1 MSNQLSALIPKIHAF
16 IKRYYTNRLLKGLFL
31 GIFMLLLLVI
41 TLSSIEYLLW
51 LPKNGRLV
59 LLIVYLL
66 GFFWI
71 FASYILWPLYQLI
84 FFRKQMSEAKA
95 ARLIGLHFAE
105 IDDKLLNTLQLESMA
120 MSESQSDL
128 LLATIESRSRQLE
141 AFRFADAIDF
151 KSSLKFAPYLLAA
164 VLLFAALWFIN
175 PQLFKESGNRI
186 VRYNVAFIKPL
197 PFEVIYAGDSLSSL
211 QNEDYRFE
219 IKVTG
224 DEIPAA
230 FYITTNGGKQLM
242 VRESVNKYNFTFKKP
257 GRNIQ
262 FLVEGGDYQSQPITL
277 HVFPRPV
284 ILSYEAQITPPAYT
298 RLDAV
303 SERSKSSFYVAEG
316 SEIKLDI
323 FSRDTDVLEIIS
335 ADSLSISPERK
346 ENVWTYNFILKKDA
360 KLEIRSS
367 NRWSEKQETFELNL
381 KMIPDAFPEIIAEM
395 VTEDLGRK
403 FYFSGGITD
412 DYGFT
417 QLRFYYTI
425 IDPKTN
431 ESSREFQQEVAL
443 ENNRIRQTFF
453 HAFFADSVNLAPGDR
468 VEAYFK
474 IWDNDRINGAKST
487 RSKPFTLVV
496 PSYEKLDSL
505 SQDRESTLSE
515 KMNSAKESAEQI
527 KKDLEKLM
535 IDLALKPEADW
546 QDKKK
551 LEDLMD
557 RQKQLKED
565 WQEMRDEQKKL
576 NEFQKENELVDEDL
590 LKKQEEINKLFEE
603 VMSDEMKKLMEEIQ
617 KMMDDLDKDQMQ
629 QMLQNMKTDNIKM
642 EDLLDRNLNL
652 LKQLK
657 VEKAMRDL
665 IKDLEKLAEELQSEK
680 QEGEGEE
687 QDNME
692 KEKAAFEEMQNK
704 LDSIRERNEELSKP
718 MELENTDDIE
728 KEIEQD
734 LENAESEQQQG
745 EPQKSSKS
753 KKSAGEKMKKMA
765 DMLQMS
771 MEMSMQQ
778 QQMEDA
784 HTMRILLENILRS
797 SLSQEDIMLKLS
809 EINRDDPTFLDL
821 VKKQNELTDNF
832 KVVEDSLRAL
842 AKRQPAIEN
851 FIFDELQSIKFRIE
865 ETLEQLKESRLDQAL
880 SAQQFALMSM
890 NNLALMI
897 AESLEN
903 MENSMGMPSPMTGQG
918 KPKPGQKPGEE
929 QLKQMRQ
936 MQEQLGKMLQEMR
949 DKAGKEQGEGKPGM
963 SEQLARMAA
972 QQEAIREKM
981 QQYLNSLQAE
991 GKLGESE
998 LKKIIEE
1005 MEQLEEDLVNKR
1017 VNQRLFER
1025 QKEIVNRMLESEK
1038 SEQKR
1043 EQEEKRESKEFK
1055 DDNFGN
1061 FIDEIEYKSILKEQ
1075 QEMIRLNPLELR
1087 PYYRSKNNEYFFRRN
1102 AKRTPLRKN

>member
-1 MSNQLSALIPKIHAF
+1 M
-16 IKRYYTNRLLKGLFL
+16 
-31 GIFMLLLLVI
+31 
-41 TLSSIEYLLW
+41 
-51 LPKNGRLV
+51 
-59 LLIVYLL
+59 
-66 GFFWI
+66 
-71 FASYILWPLYQLI
+71 
-84 FFRKQMSEAKA
+84 
-95 ARLIGLHFAE
+95 
-105 IDDKLLNTLQLESMA
+105 
-120 MSESQSDL
+120 
-128 LLATIESRSRQLE
+128 
-141 AFRFADAIDF
+141 
-151 KSSLKFAPYLLAA
+151 
-164 VLLFAALWFIN
+164 
-175 PQLFKESGNRI
+175 
-186 VRYNVAFIKPL
+186 
-197 PFEVIYAGDSLSSL
+197 
-211 QNEDYRFE
+211 
-219 IKVTG
+219 
-224 DEIPAA
+224 
-230 FYITTNGGKQLM
+230 
-242 VRESVNKYNFTFKKP
+242 
-257 GRNIQ
+257 
-262 FLVEGGDYQSQPITL
+262 
-277 HVFPRPV
+277 
-284 ILSYEAQITPPAYT
+284 
-298 RLDAV
+298 
-303 SERSKSSFYVAEG
+303 
-316 SEIKLDI
+316 
-323 FSRDTDVLEIIS
+323 
-335 ADSLSISPERK
+335 
-346 ENVWTYNFILKKDA
+346 LKKDT

-367 NRWSEKQETFELNL
+367 NRWSEKQEIFELNL

-431 ESSREFQQEVAL
+431 QSSREFQQEIAL
-443 ENNRIRQTFF
+443 EKNRIRQTFF
-453 HAFFADSVNLAPGDR
+453 HAFFADSVNLHPGDR

-474 IWDNDRINGAKST
+474 IWDNDKVNGSKSA

-505 SQDRESTLSE
+505 AQDRESALSD
-515 KMNSAKESAEQI
+515 KMNNAKESAEQI

-551 LEDLMD
+551 LEDLME

-565 WQEMRDEQKKL
+565 WQELRDEQKKL

-590 LKKQEEINKLFEE
+590 LKKQEEIDKLFEE

-657 VEKAMRDL
+657 VEKDMRDL
-665 IKDLEKLAEELQSEK
+665 IKDLEKLSEELQAEK
-680 QEGEGEE
+680 PEGEE

-704 LDSIRERNEELSKP
+704 LDSIRQRNEELSKP
-718 MELENTDDIE
+718 MELENTDEIE

-765 DMLQMS
+765 NMLQMS

-797 SLSQEDIMLKLS
+797 SLSQEDIMLKLN
-809 EINRDDPTFLDL
+809 EIKRDDPTFLDL

-851 FIFDELQSIKFRIE
+851 FIFDELQSINFRIE
-865 ETLEQLKESRLDQAL
+865 ETLQQLKESHLSQAL

-903 MENSMGMPSPMTGQG
+903 MENSLGMPSPMSGQG
-918 KPKPGQKPGEE
+918 KPKPGKKPGKE
-929 QLKQMRQ
+929 QLEQMRQ

-1005 MEQLEEDLVNKR
+1005 MEKLEEDLVNKR
-1017 VNQRLFER
+1017 INQRLFER
-1025 QKEIVNRMLESEK
+1025 QKEIISRMLESEK

-1061 FIDEIEYKSILKEQ
+1061 FIDEIEYKSILREQ

-1102 AKRTPLRKN
+1102 AKRTLRRNN